1 MWPLSRRAGG
11 LWTAA
16 LIVLAL
22 VLPPRGAWTIDD
34 GVKRI
39 AAEIAAGSWY
49 EFLSDGAVRARLAE
63 PEAFPPLYPPFA
75 QRQPGGFALGFSPW
89 SRAVAAWTLAGGEIV
104 YRLLPALAAILF
116 WIVLKNAGIPFAFLL
131 LPLTFYA
138 LVPWEHTL
146 SWLLAWPAVWCVT
159 QWRDRRSGLFA
170 SGLLLALAIA
180 LRLET
185 AVLAVVLA
193 AYLTVRVLR
202 RQTAPAAAAALVLG
216 VGLALG
222 ALVLWHALTS
232 SQSVGLQLHL
242 NLLGHRPPGVWHWL
256 AARGAAAYGLLLRM
270 DGNIGMSL
278 LLIAVLL
285 TGVLLLHRGENRKAP
300 LWWSAGLVLAVLTV
314 AFQTYRIWSSPL
326 PPLALLTANSLI
338 AACPWV
344 FALLFPPFRGR
355 TALLLAAIAVV
366 LVVIV
371 SPVWEGVHWGPRL
384 LLFALPL
391 LLVDLRQTERYKTRL
406 FIVLI
411 ALTLVPTVS
420 SAVTVYARARETS
433 ERARLIEPHLG
444 TPVVCTT
451 MSLCADLAPLWP
463 HREFFT
469 AADPR
474 ELRRL
479 LIELRFAGIDTVW
492 LHLEAHDDLYPR
504 SFPGGKPV
512 AVHRLTVT
520 QTRSLYR
527 TFWRTYELVMNRGD
541 SLWAGVLENEA
552 GRLLY
557 DHRPEA
563 ALRLQSEAIKLA
575 PDSAAGHSN
584 LALIYAALGQ
594 TRKAREEAMR
604 ALSLDPSLEE
614 PRRLLEQLL
623 PPGEVA
629 P

>member
-1 MWPLSRRAGG
+1 MAF
-11 LWTAA
+11 
-16 LIVLAL
+16 

-34 GVKRI
+34 SVKRI
-39 AAEIAAGSWY
+39 AAENAAGPWY
-49 EFLSDGAVRARLAE
+49 EFLGDGAVRAQLPE
-63 PEAFPPLYPPFA
+63 PEAFPPLQPPFA
-75 QRQPGGFALGFSPW
+75 QRQPGGFAPGFSPW
-89 SRAVAAWTLAGGEIV
+89 SRALAAWTLAGGEIV
-104 YRLLPALAAILF
+104 YRLLPVLAAILF
-116 WIVLKNAGIPFAFLL
+116 WIVLERAGIPFAFLL

-138 LVPWEHTL
+138 LVPWEYAL
-146 SWLLAWPAVWCVT
+146 SWLFAWPAVWYVT
-159 QWRDRRSGLFA
+159 QRRDRRSRLFA

-193 AYLTVRVLR
+193 ACLIVRVLR
-202 RQTAPAAAAALVLG
+202 RQTAPAAAAALALG
-216 VGLALG
+216 VGAGLG
-222 ALVLWHALTS
+222 ALALWHTLTS
-232 SQSVGLQLHL
+232 SQSLWLQLTL
-242 NLLGHRPPGVWHWL
+242 NLLGHRPPGLVEWL

-278 LLIAVLL
+278 LLVAVLL
-285 TGVLLLHRGENRKAP
+285 TAVLLLHRGESRKAP
-300 LWWSAGLVLAVLTV
+300 LWRSVGLVLAVLTV

-326 PPLALLTANSLI
+326 PPLTLLTANSLI

-344 FALLFPPFRGR
+344 LALLFPPFRGR
-355 TALLLAAIAVV
+355 TALLLAAIAIIM
-366 LVVIV
+366 VVIV

-391 LLVDLRQTERYKTRL
+391 LLIDIRQTERYKSRL
-406 FIVLI
+406 FTILLG
-411 ALTLVPTVS
+411 LTLIPTVS
-420 SAVTVYARARETS
+420 SAVMVFARARETS
-433 ERARLIEPHLG
+433 DRARLIEPYLG

-469 AADPR
+469 AAHPR

-512 AVHRLTVT
+512 AVHRMTVT
-520 QTRSLYR
+520 QSRSLYR

-541 SLWAGVLENEA
+541 ALWATVLENEA
-552 GRLLY
+552 GRLLN
-557 DHRPEA
+557 DHRPQA
-563 ALRLQSEAIKLA
+563 ALRLQSEAVTLA
-575 PDSAAGHSN
+575 PDSAAGHNN

-594 TRKAREEAMR
+594 TVQARGEAIL

-623 PPGEVA
+623 PHAEVA